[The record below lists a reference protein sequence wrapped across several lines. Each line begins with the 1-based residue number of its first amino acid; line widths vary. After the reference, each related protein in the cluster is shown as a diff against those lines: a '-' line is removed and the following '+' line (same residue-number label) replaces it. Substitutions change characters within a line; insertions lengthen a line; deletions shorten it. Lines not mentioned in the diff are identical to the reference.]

1 MSLLLLTVCIVLG
14 PFMINTLF
22 GEKYESS
29 VSVYYI
35 LIFILSTA
43 SISAVYFKVIYSVN
57 LQKRLLLRSLSGII
71 INIILNYYLIKYLG
85 VYGSAIATLLSLI
98 IIELFYDF
106 FDKKLRPYHIFK
118 LKSILNIH

>member
-1 MSLLLLTVCIVLG
+1 M
-14 PFMINTLF
+14 
-22 GEKYESS
+22 
-29 VSVYYI
+29 
-35 LIFILSTA
+35 STA

-71 INIILNYYLIKYLG
+71 IIVILNYYLIKYFG

-98 IIELFYDF
+98 FIELFYDF

-118 LKSILNIH
+118 LKAILNIQ